1 MGTLAVIIMI
11 ILFFLLLAF
20 VFSTALLTPLIGK
33 KNLLFVVAL
42 GFVVGII
49 GGAFFISPVFN
60 DIPGMVRSFQQSTSD
75 SPEIIEANIS
85 TDVDVNKV
93 IADIKSLEGVQG
105 VETVGITLKTSPIPS
120 NWVRDLESRASTS
133 NPNITALKVEA
144 NDTIQV
150 STTPGADPPST
161 IQNLKDWIMLV
172 SGIDV
177 TYSIVKVQVTVD
189 PSQVDIVAEKM
200 PQLQAVV
207 IDVKGPLE
215 DDVAWIQ
222 EVLPN
227 QSNLILLCGFLGVLV
242 GLAGVF
248 IDTILQSWQGFRN
261 KVKKE

>member
-1 MGTLAVIIMI
+1 M
-11 ILFFLLLAF
+11 
-20 VFSTALLTPLIGK
+20 
-33 KNLLFVVAL
+33 
-42 GFVVGII
+42 
-49 GGAFFISPVFN
+49 
-60 DIPGMVRSFQQSTSD
+60 
-75 SPEIIEANIS
+75 
-85 TDVDVNKV
+85 
-93 IADIKSLEGVQG
+93 
-105 VETVGITLKTSPIPS
+105 
-120 NWVRDLESRASTS
+120 
-133 NPNITALKVEA
+133 
-144 NDTIQV
+144 
-150 STTPGADPPST
+150 
-161 IQNLKDWIMLV
+161 

-222 EVLPN
+222 EVLPS
-227 QSNLILLCGFLGVLV
+227 QSNLILFCGFLGVLV